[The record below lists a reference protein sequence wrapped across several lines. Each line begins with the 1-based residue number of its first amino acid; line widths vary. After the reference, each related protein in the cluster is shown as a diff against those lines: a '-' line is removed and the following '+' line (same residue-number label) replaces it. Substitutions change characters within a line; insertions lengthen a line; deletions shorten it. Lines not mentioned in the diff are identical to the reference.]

1 MKLILNIL
9 LIILSSSSLILAQ
22 ENIFLKRSY
31 WKSNPSIENVKKFI
45 SEGNDPSELNKYAFD
60 SVVYALLENA
70 SDDTINY
77 LLTHVGNGIEKK
89 THDSRTYI
97 FWAAY
102 KGNIE
107 IMKRL
112 IEKGAK
118 INLRDSHGNT
128 PVTFAAATGQ
138 KNTEVYE
145 LFEKYGVILGDE
157 VNKNGVNSLLLI
169 SPYLKTENEL
179 NYFISKGFD
188 IKSRDPKGNNIF
200 NYAVKSGN
208 ISFLKLL
215 LKKGISPNIINN
227 EGGNA
232 VLYASKGLRNFQNPI
247 ETYKYLKSL
256 GIGINVIGD
265 NGQNPLHTIAKRN
278 NDIDIFSFFIKE
290 GVDINLQD
298 NEGVSPFMNAAN
310 SNDLRI
316 VEFLINHVKNIN
328 IKNKN
333 GQSALSMAIN
343 NNSSKVIDFLLSK
356 GCDIHLKDTNENT
369 LAYYL
374 VNTFKKNDEISFEEK
389 LKILIKRGLLMNQ
402 KQNGGNSLIHIAA
415 RKNSIDLL
423 KRLLPYGIDINA
435 KNNDGYTALHI
446 AAMRADNEDLLRYL
460 LSQGADK
467 KIKTEFEETAFS
479 LALENELLQK
489 KNIKF
494 LE

>member
-1 MKLILNIL
+1 
-9 LIILSSSSLILAQ
+9 
-22 ENIFLKRSY
+22 
-31 WKSNPSIENVKKFI
+31 
-45 SEGNDPSELNKYAFD
+45 
-60 SVVYALLENA
+60 
-70 SDDTINY
+70 
-77 LLTHVGNGIEKK
+77 
-89 THDSRTYI
+89 
-97 FWAAY
+97 
-102 KGNIE
+102 
-107 IMKRL
+107 
-112 IEKGAK
+112 
-118 INLRDSHGNT
+118 
-128 PVTFAAATGQ
+128 
-138 KNTEVYE
+138 
-145 LFEKYGVILGDE
+145 
-157 VNKNGVNSLLLI
+157 
-169 SPYLKTENEL
+169 
-179 NYFISKGFD
+179 
-188 IKSRDPKGNNIF
+188 
-200 NYAVKSGN
+200 
-208 ISFLKLL
+208 
-215 LKKGISPNIINN
+215 
-227 EGGNA
+227 
-232 VLYASKGLRNFQNPI
+232 
-247 ETYKYLKSL
+247 
-256 GIGINVIGD
+256 
-265 NGQNPLHTIAKRN
+265 
-278 NDIDIFSFFIKE
+278 
-290 GVDINLQD
+290 
-298 NEGVSPFMNAAN
+298 MNAAN